1 MTVTGIVAPP
11 PANSSIQFDLI
22 GSFATQREQQW
33 MIRNN
38 PWNMRSFPTYL
49 RLAKGVDRED
59 LAAAIPSLLMTHT
72 TSESVTRYELEPL
85 RSIYLDSVGGDGG
98 LGISG
103 DEHDVYLF
111 ATTATLVLLLACIN
125 YTNLATARSTRRAR
139 EVGVRKAIGAH
150 PASLRMQF
158 MGESVAMCLT
168 AGLIGAMIAEL
179 GTELLQRMEAITL
192 ADLPWTDPVF
202 VAGYVGVAIL
212 TGLMSGLYPAL
223 FSIATAL
230 LVGVLVI
237 RQQLQ
242 YIQDQRLGLQTQQVL
257 AIDNHGGLDLAQSR
271 IFRQELRRNA
281 AILSASASSALPSRG
296 HTSRTIEIEGTEE
309 EYWIAEYHADEE
321 LISTLGID
329 IIEGRGLTEQDEI
342 LSARHLVI
350 NQTAANNFGWEKPLN
365 QTISFNGD
373 AWRVVGVMADFHT
386 ESMRSRVWPLML
398 GPSSEWGFDYLVV
411 RLKPDEL
418 VAGIDHIERTWAR
431 FVPDQPL
438 QTRWLDQSFANLYTR
453 ERQLGWLFTLFS
465 GVAIL
470 IASVGLYGLAAYA
483 AQARTTYRVE
493 VGPFTFVIAGVLVTV
508 IAALTVGHQS
518 IRAAL
523 TDPVKT
529 LRCE

>member
-1 MTVTGIVAPP
+1 MDMTVTGIVAPP

-223 FSIATAL
+223 VLSRSEVATTVHHRGRSGGSPLLRRGLVVAQFSIATAL

-257 AIDNHGGLDLAQSR
+257 AIDNHDGLDLAQSR

-281 AILSASASSALPSRG
+281 AILSPPRHRALYRP
-296 HTSRTIEIEGTEE
+296 EGTP
-309 EYWIAEYHADEE
+309 
-321 LISTLGID
+321 
-329 IIEGRGLTEQDEI
+329 
-342 LSARHLVI
+342 
-350 NQTAANNFGWEKPLN
+350 AAP
-365 QTISFNGD
+365 
-373 AWRVVGVMADFHT
+373 
-386 ESMRSRVWPLML
+386 
-398 GPSSEWGFDYLVV
+398 
-411 RLKPDEL
+411 
-418 VAGIDHIERTWAR
+418 
-431 FVPDQPL
+431 
-438 QTRWLDQSFANLYTR
+438 
-453 ERQLGWLFTLFS
+453 
-465 GVAIL
+465 
-470 IASVGLYGLAAYA
+470 
-483 AQARTTYRVE
+483 
-493 VGPFTFVIAGVLVTV
+493 
-508 IAALTVGHQS
+508 
-518 IRAAL
+518 
-523 TDPVKT
+523 
-529 LRCE
+529 